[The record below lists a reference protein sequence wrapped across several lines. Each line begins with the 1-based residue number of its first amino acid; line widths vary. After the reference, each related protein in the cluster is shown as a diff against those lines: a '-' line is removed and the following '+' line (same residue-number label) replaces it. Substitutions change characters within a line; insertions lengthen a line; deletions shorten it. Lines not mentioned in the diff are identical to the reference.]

1 MEQISEFKNSSKLLY
16 GLLDTFNCAAFI
28 LDDDKNLI
36 MNFKAN
42 ELFCTGL
49 DLRKYLSASIIQFKG
64 QKYQIKQKDINHG
77 TKVNYLF

>member
-1 MEQISEFKNSSKLLY
+1 
-16 GLLDTFNCAAFI
+16 
-28 LDDDKNLI
+28 

-42 ELFCTGL
+42 ELFSTGL

-77 TKVNYLF
+77 TKSKLFILEAVDDTITKLSESSKKLRQVLSAL